1 MGEGCIINFYAL
13 MRDMV
18 IYHLSICMCTQMLLA
33 FLTRISLYTKHTFLI
48 GCGYMAGHLYS
59 FHSSD
64 SHTKRSVW
72 FQCGVHIAF
81 SHWIFSSILFEQLCT
96 ISLIIP
102 KTFTD
107 IVEYSAFYIAVHTCT
122 HAH

>member
-1 MGEGCIINFYAL
+1 MYVYT
-13 MRDMV
+13 D
-18 IYHLSICMCTQMLLA
+18 A
-33 FLTRISLYTKHTFLI
+33 FSFLNSYLSLYK
-48 GCGYMAGHLYS
+48 AHLLDRLWVHGWASVFIS

-96 ISLIIP
+96 VSLIIP
-102 KTFTD
+102 KNFTD